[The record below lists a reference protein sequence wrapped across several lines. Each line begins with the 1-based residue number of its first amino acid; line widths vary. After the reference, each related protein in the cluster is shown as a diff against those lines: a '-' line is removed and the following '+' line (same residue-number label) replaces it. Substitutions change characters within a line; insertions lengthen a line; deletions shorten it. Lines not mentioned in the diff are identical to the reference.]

1 MVTRNV
7 LVTGAAG
14 FIGRHLLN
22 LLLEQECQITAVLH
36 PLETLHSPLPDGIPC
51 VRVNIQDKVGVTN
64 LLRQTN
70 PAVVFHLAGLIR
82 SPHLAELLA
91 INVLGTENV
100 LQAARELPNP
110 PRVVIPGSA
119 AEYGVCVNQEAVLET
134 AVLRPVSAYGVS
146 KAAQTHLALAY
157 AQREEV
163 PVMVGRLF
171 NVTGPG
177 ESAVML
183 AGGVT
188 AQIVACEAGQTPA
201 VVQVGNLSAVRD
213 FVDVRDVVRA
223 LWAIAQAGS
232 AGEVYNVC
240 SGNGRLV
247 ADVVYQLMAHAK
259 IPLTLANNSRPA
271 HPGDVPYSVGNPQHI
286 QQQTGWCP
294 HISLSQS
301 LTDLLQG
308 WRGNGQPIHRP
319 GGDKG

>member
-1 MVTRNV
+1 MATYKV

-22 LLLEQECQITAVLH
+22 LLMEQGCQITAVLH
-36 PLETLHSPLPDGIPC
+36 PLETLLLPLPDEIQC
-51 VRVNIQDKVGVTN
+51 VRMDIQDRVGLTN
-64 LLRQTN
+64 LLQQTN
-70 PAVVFHLAGLIR
+70 PSLVFHLAGLIR

-91 INVLGTENV
+91 VNVLGTDNV

-119 AEYGVCVNQEAVLET
+119 AEYGVCVNQEAILET

-157 AQREEV
+157 AQRGEV

-177 ESAVML
+177 ESAAML
-183 AGGVT
+183 VGGV
-188 AQIVACEAGQTPA
+188 ASQIVACEAGQTPA

-213 FVDVRDVVRA
+213 FVDVRDVAGA
-223 LWAIAQAGS
+223 LWRIVQAGH
-232 AGEVYNVC
+232 AGDVYNVC

-247 ADVVYQLMAHAK
+247 ADVVHQLITYAK
-259 IPLTLANNSRPA
+259 IPLTLTTNGRPP
-271 HPGDVPYSVGNPQHI
+271 HPGDVPYSVGNPRHI
-286 QQQTGWCP
+286 QQQTGWYP
-294 HISLSQS
+294 HIPLSQS

-308 WRGNGQPIHRP
+308 WGNRQPV
-319 GGDKG
+319 